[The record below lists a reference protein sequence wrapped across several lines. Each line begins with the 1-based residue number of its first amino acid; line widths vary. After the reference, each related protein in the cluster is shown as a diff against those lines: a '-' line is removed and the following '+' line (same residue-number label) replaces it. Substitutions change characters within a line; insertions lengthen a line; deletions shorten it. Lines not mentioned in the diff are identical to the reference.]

1 MINYNTTMVSNWNS
15 GRRRILVIG
24 GVAAGSSAASK
35 AKRVAP
41 DADVRIIQAEN
52 VVSYGAC
59 GIPYVIEGIIN
70 NIEDLIERPPD
81 LFKSKYGIN
90 VVVNT
95 RAYKIDRFKKQVCSI
110 NIQNQSE
117 TVFDYDCLIVATGA
131 RPIVPKLEGVN
142 QEGVFFIRSY
152 TDGMRINDSKITK
165 NANSCTIVGAGLIG
179 LEMLEA
185 FKKRAGLTD
194 RGRER
199 RIQSKGRTSS
209 SGDYYDA
216 MDVTLVEMADHILP
230 NMLDKS
236 MAKIVQRELE
246 DNGVKIILGERVEEI
261 QGKDGKVN
269 GIKTNT
275 ERKIDSDLVIIG
287 TGVTPNSE
295 IARDAGIVL
304 GHRNAIKVDESMRT
318 NIQDIFAAGD
328 CATARNYITNKDT
341 YLPLGTTA
349 NKQGRIAGENAAGG
363 NAKFRGIAGSAITK
377 VFDLFVGKT
386 GLTSE
391 EALGN
396 GFEPVEDVIEDI
408 TRASYYPD
416 NKPIWIK
423 VVADR
428 RNGRVLGS
436 QIVGGEGV
444 KERIDLISIALLLK
458 ADVKDLAS
466 YDACYVPPA
475 SPVWEPINIAAS
487 QIAKK
492 L

>member
-1 MINYNTTMVSNWNS
+1 V
-15 GRRRILVIG
+15 
-24 GVAAGSSAASK
+24 K
-35 AKRVAP
+35 
-41 DADVRIIQAEN
+41 
-52 VVSYGAC
+52 
-59 GIPYVIEGIIN
+59 
-70 NIEDLIERPPD
+70 
-81 LFKSKYGIN
+81 
-90 VVVNT
+90 
-95 RAYKIDRFKKQVCSI
+95 
-110 NIQNQSE
+110 

-131 RPIVPKLEGVN
+131 RATVPKLEGVN
-142 QEGVFFIRSY
+142 QEGVFFIRNY

-179 LEMLEA
+179 LEMVEA
-185 FKKRAGLTD
+185 FKKRVHLTD
-194 RGRER
+194 RGLEGRG
-199 RIQSKGRTSS
+199 IQSKGRTSS
-209 SGDYYDA
+209 SSDDDYYDA
-216 MDVTLVEMADHILP
+216 MDVTLVEMADHVLP
-230 NMLDKS
+230 NMLDTS

-261 QGKDGKVN
+261 QGRDGKVN

-275 ERKIDSDLVIIG
+275 ERKINSDLVVVG

-304 GHRNAIKVDESMRT
+304 GHSNAIKVDEYMRT

-328 CATARNYITNKDT
+328 CSTARNYITNKDT

-391 EALGN
+391 EALRN

-408 TRASYYPD
+408 TRAGYYPD

-428 RNGRVLGS
+428 KNGRVLGS
-436 QIVGGEGV
+436 QIIGGEGV

-458 ADVKDLAS
+458 ADVTDLAS

-487 QIAKK
+487 QLAKK

>member
-1 MINYNTTMVSNWNS
+1 MLNNRNS
-15 GRRRILVIG
+15 RRRVLVIG
-24 GVAAGSSAASK
+24 GVAAGASAASK
-35 AKRVAP
+35 AKRVDP
-41 DADVRIIQAEN
+41 DADVRIIQEEN

-70 NIEDLIERPPD
+70 NIEELIDRPPD
-81 LFKSKYGIN
+81 LFKSKYGID
-90 VVVNT
+90 VIVNT
-95 RAYKIDRFKKQVCSI
+95 RAYKIDTFKKQVCSI
-110 NIQNQSE
+110 NIQNHNEIIS
-117 TVFDYDCLIVATGA
+117 DYDSLIVATGA
-131 RPIVPKLEGVN
+131 RAIVPKLKGVN
-142 QEGVFFIRSY
+142 QEGVFFIRNY
-152 TDGMRINDSKITK
+152 TDGMRINDSRITK
-165 NANSCTIVGAGLIG
+165 NAHSCTIVGAGLIG
-179 LEMLEA
+179 LEMAEA
-185 FKKRAGLTD
+185 FKKRGSLTD
-194 RGRER
+194 RGLGRG
-199 RIQSKGRTSS
+199 IQSKGRTGSS
-209 SGDYYDA
+209 DGNDA

-261 QGKDGKVN
+261 QGRDGKVN

-275 ERKIDSDLVIIG
+275 ERKIDSDLIVLG

-295 IARDAGIVL
+295 IARDAGIAL
-304 GHRNAIKVDESMRT
+304 GHSNAIKVDEYMRT

-328 CATARNYITNKDT
+328 CATARNYITNKDM

-349 NKQGRIAGENAAGG
+349 NKQGRVAGENAAGG
-363 NAKFRGIAGSAITK
+363 NAKFRGISGSAITK
-377 VFDLFVGKT
+377 VFDFFVGKT

-391 EALGN
+391 EALRN
-396 GFEPVEDVIEDI
+396 GFDPVEDIIEDI

-428 RNGRVLGS
+428 KGGRVLGS
-436 QIVGGEGV
+436 QIIGGEGV
-444 KERIDLISIALLLK
+444 KERIDLISLALLLK
-458 ADVKDLAS
+458 ADIRDLAS

-475 SPVWEPINIAAS
+475 SPVWEPVNIAPS
-487 QIAKK
+487 QIVKK